1 MERFQYLLGSQ
12 SKKQQLCSWEIVWP
26 QPRQLQAPGICLKV
40 CFYLAKQQSEGKQ
53 ENPQLNTGIFVINWN
68 MSCVDT
74 HMHTWRFLLSQEF
87 NNQTKGRA
95 AQKALPSWCFRA
107 GHCAGPSAHA
117 LENFKGMEEWE
128 STDTGQSSEQSLPT
142 STAQKRSCYPTGTAG
157 HGTARPEA
165 LQAILIHSSSQ
176 SHSFLVFSEDLSSQ
190 MGPKGYNSTSF
201 PITDKLSKY
210 CTSFQPLLN
219 FCNCLPTWFLVSF
232 LHSNYKAAPL
242 PGKPHPKHIPS
253 LIAILRHPWLNYFC

>member
-1 MERFQYLLGSQ
+1 MEWFQYLLGSQ

-26 QPRQLQAPGICLKV
+26 QPTQLQAPGICLKA

-74 HMHTWRFLLSQEF
+74 HVHTGRFLLSQEF

-95 AQKALPSWCFRA
+95 AQRALPSWCFRA

-128 STDTGQSSEQSLPT
+128 STDTEQSSEQSLPT

-157 HGTARPEA
+157 HGTACPRHSRQFSPTA
-165 LQAILIHSSSQ
+165 LLNPTLFWSSQ
-176 SHSFLVFSEDLSSQ
+176 RIYPLKCAQKATTAPAFQSQTNSPSTAQVSSPSSISVIASPLDFLSHSCTVIT
-190 MGPKGYNSTSF
+190 GST
-201 PITDKLSKY
+201 T
-210 CTSFQPLLN
+210 
-219 FCNCLPTWFLVSF
+219 
-232 LHSNYKAAPL
+232 
-242 PGKPHPKHIPS
+242 PS
-253 LIAILRHPWLNYFC
+253 